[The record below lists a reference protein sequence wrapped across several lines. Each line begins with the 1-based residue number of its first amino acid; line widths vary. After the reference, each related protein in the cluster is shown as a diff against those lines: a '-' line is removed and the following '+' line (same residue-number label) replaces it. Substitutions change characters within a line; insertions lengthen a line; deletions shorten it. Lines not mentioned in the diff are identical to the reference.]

1 MRNLIKYAL
10 LTVVVAFGA
19 SIAANAVP
27 CASVNPNCKPSAA
40 PELDISLAAAGIS
53 LLGGTLAVVRARR
66 RK

>member
-1 MRNLIKYAL
+1 
-10 LTVVVAFGA
+10 
-19 SIAANAVP
+19 VP